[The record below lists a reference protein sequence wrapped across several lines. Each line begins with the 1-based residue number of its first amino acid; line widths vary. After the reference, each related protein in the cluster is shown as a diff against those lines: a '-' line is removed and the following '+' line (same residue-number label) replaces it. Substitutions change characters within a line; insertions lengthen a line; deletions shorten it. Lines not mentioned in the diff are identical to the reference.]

1 LAIAVKMSFRLV
13 TEVPGNAKLVKSDAA
28 VDGNGASANVD
39 GVDQLHLIGH
49 EGAEAHDEGGERQ
62 QQHR

>member
-1 LAIAVKMSFRLV
+1 MIAVKMSFRLV
-13 TEVPGNAKLVKSDAA
+13 TEVPGNAKLVESDAV
-28 VDGNGASANVD
+28 VDGDCASANVD
-39 GVDQLHLIGH
+39 RIDRLHLIGH